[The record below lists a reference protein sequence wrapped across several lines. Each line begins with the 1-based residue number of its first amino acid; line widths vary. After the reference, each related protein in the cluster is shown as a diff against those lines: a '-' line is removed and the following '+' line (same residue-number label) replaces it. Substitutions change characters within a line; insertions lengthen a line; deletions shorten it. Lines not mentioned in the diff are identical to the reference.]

1 MVVISLPA
9 ASATRLTQERIASPF
24 KWTVHAPHCAI
35 PQPYLVPVNESV
47 SRSTQSSGVPGSTS
61 TFIVLPL
68 TFRVIT
74 RTLLNRVA
82 DDLNR
87 YARTAAPAL
96 TVHLHSRDVHMLGL
110 TTRLSQEDYRL

>member
-24 KWTVHAPHCAI
+24 RWTVQAPHCAM
-35 PQPYLVPVNESV
+35 PQPYLVPVSESV
-47 SRSTQSSGVPGSTS
+47 SRSTQSRGVPGSTS

-82 DDLNR
+82 NDLNPC
-87 YARTAAPAL
+87 ARTTEPVL